1 MKLLSIGF
9 VFAELVAFASGQ
21 SAVQSP
27 VFTHVA
33 QEVSLCSVL
42 RRPRV
47 YRGHVVQMHADILL
61 AMPHGAVL
69 LDGTCP
75 KRGIQVG
82 IDLPN
87 AEASVTDLIP
97 SILNDCSATP
107 RPETVAGTFIG
118 KLSYSADGRLDL
130 RLVSVR
136 DLEVKPCPK
145 WDAPPPPITWGHM
158 PSALPPK

>member
-21 SAVQSP
+21 SAVQLP
-27 VFTHVA
+27 TFTPVA

-47 YRGHVVQMHADILL
+47 YRGHTIQMHADILL
-61 AMPHGAVL
+61 ALPHGAFL
-69 LDGTCP
+69 LDGACP

-107 RPETVAGTFIG
+107 RPQRVAGTFIG
-118 KLSYSADGRLDL
+118 KLSYSADGRLNL
-130 RLVSVR
+130 RLASVR
-136 DLEVKPCPK
+136 NLEVQPCPK
-145 WDAPPPPITWGHM
+145 SDIPPPPITLGPM
-158 PSALPPK
+158 PSALQPK